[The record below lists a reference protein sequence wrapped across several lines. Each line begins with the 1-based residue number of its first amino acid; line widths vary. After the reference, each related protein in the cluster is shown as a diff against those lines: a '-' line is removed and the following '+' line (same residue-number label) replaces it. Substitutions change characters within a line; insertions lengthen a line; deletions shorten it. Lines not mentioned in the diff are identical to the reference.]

1 LGGLL
6 IGQLLGKKLSGSYTQ
21 LIFSIFTLVI
31 AVSLLIK
38 GILILNL

>member
-21 LIFSIFTLVI
+21 LIFSIFTLAI
-31 AVSLLIK
+31 AMSLLIK
-38 GILILNL
+38 SVLSLNL